1 MDKQTANVVKLLA
14 RFPVFAKLSHQEQAR
29 LAQLAVRKS
38 YQKGEYVAHSGD
50 VWPYVIIIDYGE
62 IHALKMSPA
71 GRSFGTLKLQAG
83 EEFWSPTL
91 FNGIPLPATLEVWKP
106 SAIYFL
112 HQEQILPL
120 VQKNTAALWELSL
133 GLAQRL
139 HQKSELIEEIAFSSV
154 AGRLARLLLD
164 QFDGRS
170 DSHVGRD
177 LSLDEMGAII
187 GTTPVMV
194 CKQIYRFAENGL
206 INVSRTKFQLTDQPG
221 LEEIAGSR

>member
-1 MDKQTANVVKLLA
+1 MQTSNVVKLLA
-14 RFPVFAKLSHQEQAR
+14 RFPVFAKLSHQEQAQ
-29 LAQLAVRKS
+29 LAQIAVRKS
-38 YQKGEYVAHSGD
+38 YQRGEYVAHSGD

-62 IHALKMSPA
+62 IHAMKMSPA

-112 HQEQILPL
+112 HQEQVLPL
-120 VQKNTAALWELSL
+120 VQKNTAAMWELSK

-164 QFDGRS
+164 QFDGRGN
-170 DSHVGRD
+170 SHVGRD

-194 CKQIYRFAENGL
+194 CKPIYRFAENGL
-206 INVSRTKFQLTDQPG
+206 INVSRTEFQLTDQPG
-221 LEEIAGSR
+221 LEEVADPR

>member
-1 MDKQTANVVKLLA
+1 MQTTNVVKLLA
-14 RFPVFAKLSHQEQAR
+14 RFPVFSKLSHQEQER
-29 LAQLAVRKS
+29 LALLAVRRS
-38 YQKGEYVAHSGD
+38 FQKGEFVAHSGY

-71 GRSFGTLKLQAG
+71 GRSFGTMKLQAG
-83 EEFWSPTL
+83 EEFWSPSL
-91 FNGIPLPATLEVWKP
+91 FTGIPLPATLEVWKP

-112 HQEQILPL
+112 QQEHVLPL
-120 VQKNTAALWELSL
+120 VQKNTAALWELSI

-139 HQKSELIEEIAFSSV
+139 HQKSELIEEIAFSSI

-164 QFDGRS
+164 QFDVRG
-170 DSHVGRD
+170 DLIVGRD

-187 GTTPVMV
+187 GTTSVMV

-206 INVSRTKFQLTDQPG
+206 INVSRTD
-221 LEEIAGSR
+221 R